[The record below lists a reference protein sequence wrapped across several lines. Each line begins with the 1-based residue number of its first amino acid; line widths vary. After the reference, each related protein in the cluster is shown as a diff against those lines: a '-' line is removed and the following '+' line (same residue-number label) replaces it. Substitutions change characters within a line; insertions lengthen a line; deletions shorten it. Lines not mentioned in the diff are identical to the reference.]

1 MPKAKEVSIA
11 PDGSARFIKREFN
24 PDAGHGSGLDFTRG
38 LNAGEVDDLMQDK
51 SMDILKEKIAVFVR
65 ERIDA
70 WGLIGLIEKRGEM
83 ASAYRAKRFR
93 ETTGP
98 GRKQVSMK
106 QIEFEMDQVPVL
118 FMSNSL
124 ERPDRSQYLN
134 SGDFEKEVRSR
145 TVRIE
150 LPGMTG
156 QTRVHI
162 KPGAGLSFTLR
173 AEEFVRRDFDNVR
186 YEVYDPSSPRHVTSK
201 RNFSVAQDGRSME
214 NEKPAVIFQ
223 EVSGKI
229 GDEVVENEGIDIS
242 EYDTL
247 PPEIEP
253 EPDDMPTGPEV
264 ESVPG
269 TSTLYVENEDAF
281 LQIWD
286 RQHSTSPEKVD
297 DLLNE
302 FGMARG
308 TYYKLRTEHIA
319 RMEADD
325 EQKSSGD

>member
-1 MPKAKEVSIA
+1 MAKAKEVSIA
-11 PDGSARFIKREFN
+11 PDGSARFIKRDFN
-24 PDAGHGSGLDFTRG
+24 PDAGHGSGLDFSRG

-70 WGLIGLIEKRGEM
+70 WGLIKLIERRGEM

-134 SGDFEKEVRSR
+134 SKDFEKEVRSR

-162 KPGAGLSFTLR
+162 KPSAGLSFTLR
-173 AEEFVRRDFDNVR
+173 AEEFVRRDFNDVR
-186 YEVYDPSSPRHVTSK
+186 YEVYDSNNSRHVTSK
-201 RNFSVAQDGRSME
+201 RNFSVAQDGRSMGD
-214 NEKPAVIFQ
+214 EKSAVIFQ
-223 EVSGKI
+223 EVSGEI
-229 GDEVVENEGIDIS
+229 GDEVVGDEGIDIS

-247 PPEIEP
+247 PPEIDTEP
-253 EPDDMPTGPEV
+253 EPEV

-302 FGMARG
+302 FGMTRG

-319 RMEADD
+319 RMESED
-325 EQKSSGD
+325 EQKSSGN